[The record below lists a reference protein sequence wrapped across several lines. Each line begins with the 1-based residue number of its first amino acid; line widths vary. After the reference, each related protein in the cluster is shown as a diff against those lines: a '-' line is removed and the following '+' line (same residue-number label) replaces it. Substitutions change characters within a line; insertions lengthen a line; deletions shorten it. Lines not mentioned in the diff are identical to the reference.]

1 MKNINKLSKTF
12 LYISFS
18 TAIIWIGAYIC
29 KLLLFYQLFD
39 GPKLPVKPYLLNN
52 KEAAF
57 AALNAIL
64 PVITVTLIMFPA
76 FVIFYTLF
84 LVTSRLSLKKNG
96 WLFISSILI
105 YITAPFEIFLYLK
118 DYKIFNFIYYGGE
131 TPANIINLIAE
142 RVQILS
148 SFPMILLF
156 AYFAVL
162 FLIVFKPLQ
171 KEDTVK

>member
-39 GPKLPVKPYLLNN
+39 GPKLPVKSYLLNN
-52 KEAAF
+52 TGVAF

-76 FVIFYTLF
+76 FIVFYTLF
-84 LVTSRLSLKKNG
+84 LLTSGLSLKKHG
-96 WLFISSILI
+96 WLFISTILI
-105 YITAPFEIFLYLK
+105 YVTAPFEIFLYLK
-118 DYKIFNFIYYGGE
+118 DCKIFGFIYYGGE
-131 TPANIINLIAE
+131 APVNVINLIAE
-142 RVQILS
+142 RIQILS
-148 SFPMILLF
+148 SFPMILIF

-162 FLIVFKPLQ
+162 FLVLFKPLQ
-171 KEDTVK
+171 KEDAAG